1 MRVMTYKEALKL
13 KKGDKVVQK
22 ANGYVII
29 VESIEEYTNWR
40 NSNKYVMIKGITE
53 SGSIMKHNHKE
64 VNKYMEQCV

>member
-1 MRVMTYKEALKL
+1 MCVMTYKEALKL

-22 ANGYVII
+22 ANGYVIT

-53 SGSIMKHNHKE
+53 SGSIMKHKHKE
-64 VNKYMEQCV
+64 VTKYMEQCV